1 MQTANNPLREG
12 LTSRPQ
18 PKPCS
23 LVIFGATGDLT
34 HRKLVPALYNLL
46 ADGDLPSDMA
56 VIGFARRDKTD
67 EVFRTEMEEAT
78 RKFSRQPVKDELWKH
93 FADSL
98 YYHRSAFDD
107 DAGYTALAER
117 LDKIDAE
124 RGAGGRRLFYLA
136 AGPEQFGPIISRL
149 KSSGLNK
156 PGKEGGWSRVIVE
169 KPFGTDLPSACS
181 LNSIVSDAFHESDTY
196 RIDHFLGKETA
207 QNIMVLR
214 FANSIFEPI
223 WNSRYIDHI
232 EITAAETLGVEG
244 RAGYYETS
252 GALRDMVQNHLIQ
265 LLTLVCMEP
274 PTDLRADS
282 VRDEKVK
289 VLRSLRQMNGPADVA
304 KHVVRGQY
312 SAGAINGQPVAG
324 YRQEQNVKPE
334 SMTDTFVAMRV
345 LLDNWRWSGVP
356 IYVRVGKRL
365 PKSGAEISVHFKQPP
380 SVLFNQSTEAGGGNV
395 LVIRIQPDEGV
406 SLRMQSKLPGAA
418 LRVEPVK
425 MDFQYGASFGKAS
438 PEAYER
444 LLLDAM
450 SGDPTLFARR
460 DEVEEAWQFVD
471 VIERAWHGDTHGS
484 KTSESGGP
492 DAPPLHEYAA
502 GSWGPKEA
510 DDLLAQDGRSWRR
523 F

>member
-1 MQTANNPLREG
+1 MQTATNPLREG
-12 LTSRPQ
+12 LSNRPQ
-18 PKPCS
+18 AKPCA

-34 HRKLVPALYNLL
+34 HRKLIPALYNLA
-46 ADGDLPSDMA
+46 ADGDLPPGMA
-56 VIGFARRDKTD
+56 VIGFARRDKSD
-67 EVFRTEMEEAT
+67 DDFRKEMEEAT
-78 RKFSRQPVKDELWKH
+78 KKFSRQPVQQELWDH
-93 FADSL
+93 FAQNL
-98 YYHRSAFDD
+98 FYHRSDFDND
-107 DAGYTALAER
+107 DGYKSLKDR
-117 LDKIDAE
+117 IDKLDKDNSL
-124 RGAGGRRLFYLA
+124 GGRRMFYLA
-136 AGPEQFGPIISRL
+136 AGPEQFEPIISRL
-149 KSSGLNK
+149 KSSGLNE
-156 PGKEGGWSRVIVE
+156 PGADGGYSRVVVE
-169 KPFGTDLPSACS
+169 KPFGTDLPSARH
-181 LNSIVSDAFHESDTY
+181 LNEVVGSAFHESNTY

-214 FANSIFEPI
+214 FANAIWEPI

-274 PTDLRADS
+274 PTDLGADS

-289 VLRSLRQMNGPADVA
+289 VLRSLRPFKDAEDVA
-304 KHVVRGQY
+304 KNVVRGQY
-312 SAGAINGQPVAG
+312 AAGAINGENVPA
-324 YRQEQNVKPE
+324 YRQEQNVKPD
-334 SMTDTFVAMRV
+334 SKIDTFVAMRAFI
-345 LLDNWRWSGVP
+345 DNWRWSGVP

-365 PKSGAEISVHFKQPP
+365 PKSAAEIAVQFKNAP
-380 SVLFNQSTEAGGGNV
+380 SVLFNQQTGEAGSNV

-460 DEVEEAWQFVD
+460 DEVEQAWQFVD
-471 VIERAWHGDTHGS
+471 AIEGAWHSADG
-484 KTSESGGP
+484 K
-492 DAPPLHEYAA
+492 APELYEYPA

-510 DDLLAQDGRSWRR
+510 EDLIERDGRKWRR

>member
-1 MQTANNPLREG
+1 MQTATNPLREG
-12 LTSRPQ
+12 LSSRPQ
-18 PKPCS
+18 AKPCA

-34 HRKLVPALYNLL
+34 HRKLVPALYNLA
-46 ADGDLPSDMA
+46 ADGDLPPGTV
-56 VIGFARRDKTD
+56 VIGFARRDKSD
-67 EVFRTEMEEAT
+67 EVFRKEMEEAT
-78 RKFSRQPVKDELWKH
+78 KKFSRQPVQQELWDH
-93 FADSL
+93 FAQNL
-98 YYHRSAFDD
+98 FYHRSEFDKD
-107 DAGYTALAER
+107 EGYKSLAER
-117 LDKIDAE
+117 ISQLDKDHNL
-124 RGAGGRRLFYLA
+124 GGRRMFYLA
-136 AGPEQFGPIISRL
+136 AGPEQFEPIISRL
-149 KSSGLNK
+149 KSSGLNQS
-156 PGKEGGWSRVIVE
+156 GGEGGWSRVVVE
-169 KPFGTDLPSACS
+169 KPFGTDLPSAHH
-181 LNSIVSDAFHESDTY
+181 LNEVVSSAFNETNTY

-214 FANSIFEPI
+214 FANALWEPV
-223 WNSRYIDHI
+223 WNNRYIDHI

-274 PTDLRADS
+274 PTDLGADS

-289 VLRSLRQMNGPADVA
+289 VLRSLRPFTGPEDVA
-304 KHVVRGQY
+304 RNVVRGQY
-312 SAGAINGQPVAG
+312 AAGAINGQGVPG
-324 YRQEQNVKPE
+324 YRQEPNVKPD
-334 SMTDTFVAMRV
+334 SPIDTFVAMRAFI
-345 LLDNWRWSGVP
+345 DNWRWAGVP

-365 PKSGAEISVHFKQPP
+365 PKSAAEIAIQFKNAP
-380 SVLFNQSTEAGGGNV
+380 SVLFNQRTNEVGANV

-471 VIERAWHGDTHGS
+471 AIEGAWQAGDGHT
-484 KTSESGGP
+484 P
-492 DAPPLHEYAA
+492 ALYEYPA

-510 DDLLAQDGRSWRR
+510 EELIERDGRKWRR